1 MAELGYITLVL
12 ALVGALFALVG
23 FIYGG
28 REKAS
33 WLNRNARKS
42 TTWVFALLTVAV
54 IILEIAL
61 LTHHFELKYVYQ
73 YTSTDM
79 SPVYLFS
86 GLWAGN
92 AGSLLFWAWT
102 ISICGYLVVLRQRPG
117 KRELTPYTM
126 AVVMFV
132 QVFFIILVLFLAN
145 PFAQLDASTF
155 PVVPSEGVGM
165 NPLLENP
172 GMLFHPPTLIA
183 GWAIFTI
190 PFGFAV
196 SALINNKLDNT
207 WISQSR
213 RWAVMAWLLL
223 GVGNILGAWWA
234 YAELSWGGYWTW
246 DPIENAGLVP
256 WLLSTAFIH
265 SMVVQKRRGGFKFWN
280 IGLAA
285 AVFITIMLGAF
296 LTRSGVLQSKHTFLP
311 SAMDTFFL
319 TLLIIAL
326 VGSIGLV
333 IWRRRELKTEMTIA
347 NMISREATFLLTNVL
362 FIGSA
367 AVILGGTL
375 SPLLPGS
382 PTMDTTFFNRAV
394 LPIFIAIILL
404 IGLCTA
410 IGWRRPQARKIRST
424 YIISALISLV
434 VIIVLVIT
442 GLREWYA
449 LVPAFIAL
457 FAIFSSILVWT
468 GDCLSRRRALSE
480 NIFQSAINLIRT
492 NRSRYGGYLIH
503 ISIAVMAIGIIG
515 SSVYDTETTAV
526 LAPGESFTINDYE
539 ITYEALL
546 GGGDG
551 SRMEVWAEL
560 TVTENDSLIGSMKPL
575 KLFHRSYE
583 GAMSKVA
590 IRYSLVEDLYISLTG
605 WEPVDGEDLTKGYWA
620 GFMAKVN
627 PLISWIWIGGFLLL
641 GGGLLCYWPKGR
653 KEPASGSEE

>member
-12 ALVGALFALVG
+12 ALVGAVFALAG

-28 REKAS
+28 REKDS

-42 TTWVFALLTVAV
+42 ATGVFILLTVAV
-54 IILEIAL
+54 IILEAAL

-102 ISICGYLVVLRQRPG
+102 LSICGYLLVLRQRPG
-117 KRELTPYTM
+117 TRDLTPYTM

-132 QVFFIILVLFLAN
+132 QIFFIILVLFHSN
-145 PFAQLDASTF
+145 PFARLDASMF
-155 PVVPSEGVGM
+155 PVGPSAGVGM
-165 NPLLENP
+165 NPLLEYP

-183 GWAIFTI
+183 GWAIFTV
-190 PFGFAV
+190 PFGFAI
-196 SALINNKLDNT
+196 SALLNNKLDNT

-280 IGLAA
+280 IGLASS
-285 AVFITIMLGAF
+285 VFITIMLGAF

-311 SAMDTFFL
+311 SAMDSFFL
-319 TLLIIAL
+319 ALLIIAIAGS
-326 VGSIGLV
+326 VGLI
-333 IWRRRELKTEMTIA
+333 IWRRRQLKTEMTIT
-347 NMISREATFLLTNVL
+347 NMVSREATFLLPTVL

-410 IGWRRPQARKIRST
+410 SGWRRPQARKIRST
-424 YIISALISLV
+424 YIISALVSLS
-434 VIIVLVIT
+434 VITALVIS

-449 LVPAFIAL
+449 LIPAFFAL
-457 FAIFSSILVWT
+457 FAIVSSILVWV

-480 NIFQSAINLIRT
+480 NIFRSAINLVRT
-492 NRSRYGGYLIH
+492 NRSRYGGYLVH
-503 ISIAVMAIGIIG
+503 ISIAIMAIGVIG
-515 SSVYDTETTAV
+515 STVYDTETTAV
-526 LAPGESFTINDYE
+526 LAPGDTMSIND
-539 ITYEALL
+539 
-546 GGGDG
+546 
-551 SRMEVWAEL
+551 
-560 TVTENDSLIGSMKPL
+560 
-575 KLFHRSYE
+575 
-583 GAMSKVA
+583 
-590 IRYSLVEDLYISLTG
+590 
-605 WEPVDGEDLTKGYWA
+605 
-620 GFMAKVN
+620 
-627 PLISWIWIGGFLLL
+627 
-641 GGGLLCYWPKGR
+641 
-653 KEPASGSEE
+653 